1 MAVCESIKTAVRELS
16 DEWVWADN
24 LAKCFV
30 LAAPENSPPWVLQFE
45 RTMDALG
52 ERIEAL
58 EVAINTEPVPALR
71 SVD

>member
-1 MAVCESIKTAVRELS
+1 MAASESIKTALSELS

-30 LAAPENSPPWVLQFE
+30 LAGAENSPPWVMQFE
-45 RTMDALG
+45 RTIEALG

-58 EVAINTEPVPALR
+58 EVAINTEPVPAFR
-71 SVD
+71 SVQ